1 MNLEDIKLKN
11 FVELSNNEK
20 LMVLSW
26 RNDKS
31 IRKWMYDSQII
42 SENNHLN
49 FIDNLIND
57 KNNIYFLVCKNDQ
70 NIGVIYFNEINYENK
85 TCYFGLYANP
95 FEKIAGVGRILE
107 EICIKYTFE
116 VLKLIKLKLEV
127 FEENEKARALYK
139 KYKFQEVGKKTVND
153 KKVICMELKNEDR

>member
-11 FVELSNNEK
+11 FVELNNNEK

-31 IRKWMYDSQII
+31 IRKWMYNSQII
-42 SENNHLN
+42 SESNHLN
-49 FIDNLIND
+49 FIDKLENN
-57 KNNIYFLVCKNDQ
+57 KNNMYFLVYKDNKNL
-70 NIGVIYFNEINYENK
+70 GVIYFNSIDYRNQS
-85 TCYFGLYANP
+85 CYFGLYANP

-107 EICIKYTFE
+107 EVCIKYTFE
-116 VLKLIKLKLEV
+116 VLKLTKLKLEV
-127 FEENEKARALYK
+127 FEKNEKARALYR
-139 KYKFQEVGKKTVND
+139 KYKFQEVGKKMIND